1 MKVLVTGFAGFVG
14 RAFSKRL
21 LADGHVVTG
30 VDNFCAGGYPP
41 KWWLNSQ
48 VTGANVKRVGRFYS
62 EDIRDY
68 LKRHDPS
75 EFDLVIHCAAVV
87 GGRLKIDG
95 DPLAVATDLS
105 IDADIFNWIV
115 RGDKRPQL
123 IYFSSSA
130 VYPLELQTKSLKVD
144 LNEAL
149 TTFDVLRIGKPDM
162 TYGWAKL
169 TGEYLA
175 KFACEQYGLDVKV
188 YRPFGGYGED
198 QDFTYPFPSIIKRIL
213 MREDPI
219 TIWGSGDQ
227 QRDFIHIDDIV
238 NAVLETKDKMQPGTT
253 LNLGTG
259 RGVSFRDL
267 ANMACDI
274 LKCPGTIV
282 NDATKPEGVFRRVAD
297 TYKMKRYYE
306 PKIWLE
312 QGILRVG
319 QHLQKSLDG
328 LKATV

>member
-1 MKVLVTGFAGFVG
+1 MRILVTGFAGFVG
-14 RAFSKRL
+14 RHFAKRL
-21 LADGHVVTG
+21 IIDGHTVIG
-30 VDNFCAGGYPP
+30 VDNFCAGGYPE
-41 KWWLNSQ
+41 KWWSTSNHC
-48 VTGANVKRVGRFYS
+48 KFYS

-68 LKRHDPS
+68 LKRHTPE

-105 IDADIFNWIV
+105 IDSDLFNWIV
-115 RGDKRPQL
+115 RGINRPQL

-130 VYPLELQTKSLKVD
+130 VYPLELQVKNCHCDLSEGLVD
-144 LNEAL
+144 
-149 TTFDVLRIGKPDM
+149 FDTLRIGRPDM
-162 TYGWAKL
+162 SYGWAKL

-175 KFACEQYGLDVKV
+175 KFAAEQYGLDVKV
-188 YRPFGGYGED
+188 FRPFGGYGEG

-213 MREDPI
+213 MREDPVVV
-219 TIWGSGDQ
+219 WGSGDQ

-238 NAVLETKDKMQPGTT
+238 EAVLTTKDKLRPGEVM
-253 LNLGTG
+253 NLGTG
-259 RGVSFRDL
+259 RGVSFKEL

-274 LKCPGTIV
+274 LKCPAKIV

-297 TYKMKRYYE
+297 VHKMEQYYQANL
-306 PKIWLE
+306 IWLE

-328 LKATV
+328 LKAVV